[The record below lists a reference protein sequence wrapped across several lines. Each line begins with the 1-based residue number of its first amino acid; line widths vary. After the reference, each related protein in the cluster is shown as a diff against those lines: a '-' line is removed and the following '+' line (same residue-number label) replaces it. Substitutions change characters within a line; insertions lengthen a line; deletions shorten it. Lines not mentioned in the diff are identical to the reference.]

1 MNKLFSKIV
10 SAVTA
15 VAMTLFVSS
24 GNLQAFVNEIDAYAT
39 ETDVILGDVDG
50 DEKVNV
56 FDLYLVK
63 F

>member
-24 GNLQAFVNEIDAYAT
+24 GSLQAFVNEIDAYTA
-39 ETDVILGDVDG
+39 ETDVILGNVDG